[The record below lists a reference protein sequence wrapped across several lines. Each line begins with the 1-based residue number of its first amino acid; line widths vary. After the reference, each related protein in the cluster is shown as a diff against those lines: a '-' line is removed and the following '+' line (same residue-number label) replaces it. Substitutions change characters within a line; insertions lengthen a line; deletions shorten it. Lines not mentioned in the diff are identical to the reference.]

1 MIRKLTV
8 PLLLLLSAPLFAQNM
23 AASPYSSSGLG
34 ERVFQG
40 TQATRHMGGLDVFT
54 DSIHANLNNPASYGF
69 LKFTT
74 YSVGVNY
81 TNNNLATSSEV
92 QNSDLA
98 SLDYLAVSI
107 PTKRFSFG
115 FGLVPYSAIGY
126 RIEGL
131 NQNSETAVF
140 NRYEGSGGL
149 NQTYFSLGIPLTNYF
164 SVGTTLNYN
173 FGNLF
178 YRSGQYLD
186 GVDNGTF
193 LANES
198 SVSGFSYQ
206 LSAQLKVPLKNKYQ
220 AQAMFSYQP
229 EGLLDAQNSRV
240 YYIQSLSRETI
251 IDFTEIELVG
261 TGLDR
266 TDLSLSRTTKTGLG
280 FGKNQSWFFG
290 VQYNLIKSA
299 TFKNEFFERKNISYQ
314 DAKKWVVGGY
324 FIPDYT
330 SFTSFWSRVV
340 YRFGFRTEQMSSV
353 INNIPLTETGI
364 TFGLGLPLAG
374 LSNANVGIEISKR
387 GQKDAG
393 LVQETIVALRV
404 GLSLN
409 DIWFIKRKY
418 N

>member
-1 MIRKLTV
+1 MWITV
-8 PLLLLLSAPLFAQNM
+8 L
-23 AASPYSSSGLG
+23 
-34 ERVFQG
+34 
-40 TQATRHMGGLDVFT
+40 
-54 DSIHANLNNPASYGF
+54 
-69 LKFTT
+69 
-74 YSVGVNY
+74 
-81 TNNNLATSSEV
+81 
-92 QNSDLA
+92 
-98 SLDYLAVSI
+98 
-107 PTKRFSFG
+107 
-115 FGLVPYSAIGY
+115 
-126 RIEGL
+126 
-131 NQNSETAVF
+131 
-140 NRYEGSGGL
+140 
-149 NQTYFSLGIPLTNYF
+149 
-164 SVGTTLNYN
+164 
-173 FGNLF
+173 
-178 YRSGQYLD
+178 
-186 GVDNGTF
+186 F

-314 DAKKWVVGGY
+314 DAKKWIVGGY